1 MTLPLNTI
9 LHGDAIE
16 TLNSLPEKSVDL
28 IFADP
33 PYNLQ
38 LQKDLWRPNMTKVDA
53 VDDDWDKFSSFEQYD
68 QFTAEW
74 LRAAKRVLKDTGTIW
89 VIGSYHNIYR
99 VGAILQDLG
108 YWILNDILWI
118 KTNPMPNFRGVRFA
132 NAHET
137 LLWAKKDKKSKYA
150 FNHFTMK
157 GLNDDKQMRS
167 DWVLPI
173 TRGKERI
180 KVNGKKAHPTQ
191 KPESLLYRVISS
203 SSKPG
208 DVVLDPFFGSGTTGA
223 VAKKLHRNWIGIER
237 DEGYIKVAQER
248 IDAIDAGEYREDVYL
263 AGVKSTEPRVPFGNL
278 LGNGSLHPGERLWF
292 GERSDVHATILANGH
307 IQCGE
312 IVGSIHQVGKTLKSA
327 PCNGWEYWYYEE
339 NGKRKKIDELRK
351 EFRKQMTYPP
361 TPSLEGK
368 GS

>member
-1 MTLPLNTI
+1 VTEKLS
-9 LHGDAIE
+9 
-16 TLNSLPEKSVDL
+16 SLPENSVDL
-28 IFADP
+28 IFAAP

-53 VDDDWDKFSSFEQYD
+53 VDDAWDQFSSFEQYD
-68 QFTAEW
+68 IFTKAW
-74 LRAAKRVLKDTGTIW
+74 LSAAKRVLKDTGTIW

-137 LLWAKKDKKSKYA
+137 LLWAQKKKGAKYT

-157 GLNDDKQMRS
+157 GLNNDKQMRS

-173 TRGKERI
+173 CTGAERI
-180 KVNGKKAHPTQ
+180 KINGKKAHATQ
-191 KPESLLYRVISS
+191 KPEALLYNVIAS
-203 SSKPG
+203 SSKPR

-223 VAKKLHRNWIGIER
+223 VAKKLHRNWIGVER
-237 DEGYIKVAQER
+237 EERYVKIAQER

-263 AGVKSTEPRVPFGNL
+263 AGVKSTEARIPFGML
-278 LGNGSLHPGERLWF
+278 LTNGSLHPGERLWF
-292 GERSDVHATILANGH
+292 GKRSDIHATILANGH
-307 IQCGE
+307 IQHNGM
-312 IVGSIHQVGKTLKSA
+312 VGSIHKIAKSLKNA
-327 PCNGWEYWYYEE
+327 PCNGWDHWYYEE
-339 NGKRKKIDELRK
+339 NGERKKIDELRQRIRREMVK
-351 EFRKQMTYPP
+351 KTE
-361 TPSLEGK
+361 
-368 GS
+368 

>member
-1 MTLPLNTI
+1 MHLPLSTI
-9 LHGDAIE
+9 LHGDVTE
-16 TLNSLPEKSVDL
+16 KLSSLPENSVDL

-53 VDDDWDKFSSFEQYD
+53 VDDAWDQFSSFEQYD
-68 QFTAEW
+68 IFTKAW
-74 LRAAKRVLKDTGTIW
+74 LSAAKRVLKDTGTIW

-137 LLWAKKDKKSKYA
+137 LLWAQKKKGAKYT

-157 GLNDDKQMRS
+157 GLNNDKQMRS

-173 TRGKERI
+173 CTGAERI
-180 KVNGKKAHPTQ
+180 KINGKKAHATQ
-191 KPESLLYRVISS
+191 KPEALLYNVIAS
-203 SSKPG
+203 SSKPR

-223 VAKKLHRNWIGIER
+223 VAKKLHRNWIGVER
-237 DEGYIKVAQER
+237 EERYVKIAQER

-263 AGVKSTEPRVPFGNL
+263 AGVKSTEARIPFGML
-278 LGNGSLHPGERLWF
+278 LTNGSLHPGERLWF
-292 GERSDVHATILANGH
+292 GKRSDIHATILANGH
-307 IQCGE
+307 IQHNGM
-312 IVGSIHQVGKTLKSA
+312 VGSIHKIAKSLKNA
-327 PCNGWEYWYYEE
+327 PCNGWDHWYYEE
-339 NGKRKKIDELRK
+339 NGERKKIDELRQRIRREMVK
-351 EFRKQMTYPP
+351 KTE
-361 TPSLEGK
+361 
-368 GS
+368 

>member
-1 MTLPLNTI
+1 MALPLNTI

-16 TLNSLPEKSVDL
+16 VLNSLPENSVDL

-38 LQKDLWRPNMTKVDA
+38 LRNDLWRPNMTKVDA
-53 VDDDWDKFSSFEQYD
+53 VDDDWDQFSSFEQYD
-68 QFTAEW
+68 QFTEAW
-74 LRAAKRVLKDTGTIW
+74 LTAARRVLKDTGTIW

-99 VGAILQDLG
+99 VGTILQDLD

-118 KTNPMPNFRGVRFA
+118 KTNPMPNFRGVRFT
-132 NAHET
+132 NAHEI
-137 LLWAKKDKKSKYA
+137 LLWAQKKKGAKYT

-173 TRGKERI
+173 CSGKERI
-180 KVNGKKAHPTQ
+180 RANGKKAHATQ
-191 KPESLLYRVISS
+191 KPEALLYRVIAS

-208 DVVLDPFFGSGTTGA
+208 DVALDPFFGSGTTGA

-237 DEGYIKVAQER
+237 EEAYIKVAQER
-248 IDAIDAGEYREDVYL
+248 IDAIDAGEYQEDVYL
-263 AGVKSTEPRVPFGNL
+263 AGVKKTEPRVPFGML
-278 LGNGSLHPGERLWF
+278 LGNGSLRPGERLWF
-292 GERSDVHATILANGH
+292 GAQSDVHAMILANGH
-307 IQCGE
+307 IQHGK
-312 IVGSIHQVGKTLKSA
+312 ITGSIHQVAKALKNA

-339 NGKRKKIDELRK
+339 NGERKKIDELRK
-351 EFRKQMTYPP
+351 EMRKKMKGIL
-361 TPSLEGK
+361 PS
-368 GS
+368 S

>member
-1 MTLPLNTI
+1 MALPLNTI

-16 TLNSLPEKSVDL
+16 VLNSLPENSVDL

-38 LQKDLWRPNMTKVDA
+38 LRNDLWRPNMTKVDA
-53 VDDDWDKFSSFEQYD
+53 VDDAWDQFSSFEQYD
-68 QFTAEW
+68 QFTEAW
-74 LRAAKRVLKDTGTIW
+74 LTAARRVLKDTGTIW

-99 VGAILQDLG
+99 VGTILQDLD

-118 KTNPMPNFRGVRFA
+118 KTNPMPNFRGVRFT
-132 NAHET
+132 NAHEI
-137 LLWAKKDKKSKYA
+137 LLWAQKKKGAKYT

-173 TRGKERI
+173 CSGKERI
-180 KVNGKKAHPTQ
+180 RANGKKAHATQ
-191 KPESLLYRVISS
+191 KPEALLYRVIAS

-208 DVVLDPFFGSGTTGA
+208 DVALDPFFGSGTTGA

-237 DEGYIKVAQER
+237 EEAYIKVAQER
-248 IDAIDAGEYREDVYL
+248 IDAIDAGEYQEDVYL
-263 AGVKSTEPRVPFGNL
+263 AGVKKTEPRVPFGML
-278 LGNGSLHPGERLWF
+278 LGNGSLRPGERLWF
-292 GERSDVHATILANGH
+292 GARSDVHATILANGH
-307 IQCGE
+307 IQHGK
-312 IVGSIHQVGKTLKSA
+312 IIGSIHQVAKALKNA

-339 NGKRKKIDELRK
+339 NGERKKIDELRK
-351 EFRKQMTYPP
+351 EMRKKMKGIL
-361 TPSLEGK
+361 PS
-368 GS
+368 S